1 MIAAIQAKLDYQ
13 KYLLDVLQMW
23 EEVKAQGFDPENVQ
37 SLTLHDDFLTIKQ
50 RQERF
55 RLRQRNGVDP
65 YTEGRAVKWHNA
77 IRLKD
82 GSLHKLDPMI
92 RRRKCPESCS
102 HLDKPLPPQ
111 EP

>member
-1 MIAAIQAKLDYQ
+1 MITALQTKLDYE

-23 EEVKAQGFDPENVQ
+23 EEVKAQGFDPENVE
-37 SLTLHDDFLTIKQ
+37 SLTFHDDFLMFK
-50 RQERF
+50 ERF

-77 IRLKD
+77 IRLMD

-92 RRRKCPESCS
+92 RRRKCPAHCS